1 MALSMHGDNS
11 VLFRKY
17 VEGREKAVFP
27 WSLSIVDC
35 FFISSA
41 FLGLEGAESVK
52 LLRVSDG
59 GNQAETS
66 SIANA
71 YDLYEMDTEAGGF
84 EVVLLHETSGSLCY
98 WDVHERF
105 VVAVGGRAFLGAA
118 RPYPVD
124 IERHRY
130 VEAMLHLAEN
140 GGGELPEVVYDAL
153 STDSAG

>member
-1 MALSMHGDNS
+1 MHGDNS
-11 VLFRKY
+11 VLFRRY
-17 VEGREKAVFP
+17 VAGREKAVFP

-35 FFISSA
+35 FFISNA
-41 FLGLEGAESVK
+41 FLELEGAESVR

-59 GNQAETS
+59 GDQAEAV

-71 YDLYEMDTEAGGF
+71 YDLYEMDTEACGF
-84 EVVLLHETSGSLCY
+84 EVVLLHEATGSLCY

-118 RPYPVD
+118 RPYPGD

-130 VEAMLHLAEN
+130 VEAMLHLAE
-140 GGGELPEVVYDAL
+140 GGRGEGPPEVVYDAL
-153 STDSAG
+153 FTNIG